1 MFQTFQVLGAATEE
15 KKKIK
20 NSKKKKLEAH
30 RTDYSLVRS

>member
-15 KKKIK
+15 KKIK

>member
-20 NSKKKKLEAH
+20 NSKKKLEAH